1 MTDTDKSED
10 DHTRVHLVTI
20 GHDRTNI
27 GPFVRLSFGI
37 VGPPLLFLT
46 HRLELREWR
55 KNLWQAKKLP
65 KQVAKV
71 HCRVAFVCR
80 PCRSWDHRKDI
91 LSSRVMFLF
100 KSCIHRRN
108 RPSIIMRTYHE
119 HNKKLP
125 DCVKKSTR
133 LRESTSRPPLIH
145 RVFCAAWLQPEQNRT
160 RIVLGWNS
168 YHLNLWAF
176 YLISCWGSHI
186 SSIRHFWE
194 NLKKTRHYDVAVHL
208 SVSQKAKGNTNI
220 WQK

>member
-1 MTDTDKSED
+1 MTGDG
-10 DHTRVHLVTI
+10 HTRVQLLTI
-20 GHDRTNI
+20 GGDRTNI

-160 RIVLGWNS
+160 RTKRYCNNSHKAVIVKWIQRHQHCDDEYYDLTLVPHIKQVTWKC
-168 YHLNLWAF
+168 
-176 YLISCWGSHI
+176 LIDS
-186 SSIRHFWE
+186 
-194 NLKKTRHYDVAVHL
+194 
-208 SVSQKAKGNTNI
+208 
-220 WQK
+220 